1 MLRRTLLAPQITGAL
16 DEHAKDAQG
25 HSRKALMKVLVTGAA
40 GYIGSVTT
48 ETLLGAGHA
57 VVALDNLEGGKRA
70 AVHEDATFI
79 QADLRDRA
87 ALMKVFATHRPEAVL
102 HFAAYALVGESIERP
117 NEYFHNNVGGAC
129 NLFDAMF
136 AHGCLRF
143 VFSSSCTVYGQPE
156 TMPVTEDLP
165 RQSLNP
171 YGATKIMV
179 EEMTEWHTR
188 LKGLRAAILRY
199 FNPAGAS
206 KRFGEDR
213 TYETH
218 LIPLALAVAAGERP
232 SVTIHG
238 DDYPTPDGTCIRDYI
253 HVVDVAE
260 AHARALEALDKHHL
274 LELNIGRGVGSSV
287 LEAIEAARRVTGR
300 PIPAV
305 VGPRRPGGAD
315 SAITYA
321 NPARAEQVLGWRA
334 TRTLDEMIASAWDWK
349 QRYPRGYSDED
360 GVAGGAV
367 TTRDG

>member
-1 MLRRTLLAPQITGAL
+1 VAFLSRAVSRRRAYALRERYNAQANAL
-16 DEHAKDAQG
+16 NENLYA
-25 HSRKALMKVLVTGAA
+25 RIRLMKVLVTGAA

-48 ETLLGAGHA
+48 EELLGAGYE
-57 VVALDNLEGGKRA
+57 VVALDNVEGGRRA
-70 AVHEDATFI
+70 AVHEGATFV
-79 QADLRDRA
+79 QVDLRDRA
-87 ALMKVFATHRPEAVL
+87 ALMEVFAAHRPEAVL
-102 HFAAYALVGESIERP
+102 HFASYALVGESMERP
-117 NEYFHNNVGGAC
+117 NAYFGNNLGGAC

-136 AHGCLRF
+136 AHNCLRF

-156 TMPVTEDLP
+156 TVPVTEDLP
-165 RQSLNP
+165 RLALNP

-206 KRFGEDR
+206 GRFAEDR
-213 TYETH
+213 VHETH
-218 LIPLALAVAAGERP
+218 LIPLTLAVAAGKRP

-260 AHARALEALDKHHL
+260 AHVRALAALDEHHL

-287 LEAIEAARRVTGR
+287 LEVIEAARRVTGH
-300 PIPAV
+300 PMPVV

-315 SAITYA
+315 SAISYA
-321 NPARAEQVLGWRA
+321 DPMRAEQILGWKA

-349 QRYPRGYSDED
+349 RRHPQGYSDVA
-360 GVAGGAV
+360 GVA
-367 TTRDG
+367 